1 MTRTVVA
8 ACALALAA
16 CASVPDVGPQRA
28 PKSVDDYATQRTFA
42 DAKGEWPQ
50 DGWWRSFNDAQLTS
64 LIEEGLQV
72 APSIALAKARL
83 LEADALVEQTRAV
96 RFPNVSI
103 NVALA
108 ESRPSYNTGLP
119 TPPALHGWNDTAR
132 LSLDAAYEVDF
143 WGKNRAAIAAAV
155 GDARAARAEFGATH
169 LLLSAAIATEYAELN
184 ALQRDRAVL
193 ERTLQVREQT
203 LALVQRRFQFG
214 YDSEADLRQ
223 AEAGPPTLRA
233 QMVAAD
239 ERISISRL
247 RLAALI
253 GSGPDRALQFSAGAV
268 TGIQGLDTPATLP
281 AELLEHRPD
290 VAAARLRAQAAADRI
305 DVALAQ
311 FKPSINLL
319 ALIGRQSLG
328 IDDVFTEGS
337 GFGSISALVS
347 MPLFDGG
354 RRAGN
359 YRAARADYDAALAV
373 YEATLVQAL
382 QEIAAAVLQHQAVDA
397 RLIEEQAALSA
408 NTRALELARARF
420 TAGAADLQSVL
431 IAEDRLLTSERAVA
445 ADESRRILLQ
455 VALIRALGGGWT
467 PPHP

>member
-1 MTRTVVA
+1 MIRTFA
-8 ACALALAA
+8 MACALALAG
-16 CASVPDVGPQRA
+16 CVTVPDVGPQRTPRSA
-28 PKSVDDYATQRTFA
+28 DDYPAQRTFA
-42 DAKGEWPQ
+42 DSRGEWPGG
-50 DGWWRSFNDAQLTS
+50 GWWRAFNDAQLTA
-64 LIEEGLQV
+64 LIEEGLQS
-72 APSIALAKARL
+72 APSIALAHARL
-83 LEADALVEQTRAV
+83 LKANALLEQTRAV
-96 RFPNVSI
+96 QFPNVSAG
-103 NVALA
+103 VALA

-143 WGKNRAAIAAAV
+143 WGKNRAAIAAAA
-155 GDARAARAEFGATH
+155 GDVQAARAELGATR
-169 LLLSAAIATEYAELN
+169 LLLSAAIAAEYAELN
-184 ALQRDRAVL
+184 ALQKDRAVL
-193 ERTLQVREQT
+193 ERTLRVREQT
-203 LALVQRRFQFG
+203 LTLVQRRFQFG

-233 QMVAAD
+233 QLVGAD

-253 GSGPDRALQFSAGAV
+253 GSGPDRALQFETATVSR
-268 TGIQGLDTPATLP
+268 IQGLDTPATLP
-281 AELLEHRPD
+281 AELLDHRPD
-290 VAAARLRAQAAADRI
+290 VAAARLRAQSAADRI

-328 IDDVFTEGS
+328 IDDVFADGS
-337 GFGSISALVS
+337 GFGSIGALVS
-347 MPLFDGG
+347 LPVFDGG

-359 YRAARADYDAALAV
+359 YRAARADYDAALAL
-373 YEATLVQAL
+373 YEATLIQAL
-382 QEIAAAVLQHQAVDA
+382 QEIAAAMLQHRAVDA
-397 RLIEEQAALSA
+397 RLLEDQAALAS

-431 IAEDRLLTSERAVA
+431 LAEDRLLASERAVA
-445 ADESRRILLQ
+445 ADESRRIFLQ

-467 PPHP
+467 PPGP

>member
-1 MTRTVVA
+1 MIRAVA
-8 ACALALAA
+8 VACALGLAA
-16 CASVPDVGPQRA
+16 CATVPEVGPQRA
-28 PKSVDDYATQRTFA
+28 PKSVDEYAAQKTFA
-42 DAKGEWPQ
+42 DSNGEWPS
-50 DGWWRSFNDAQLTS
+50 DGWWQAFNDGQLTA
-64 LIEEGLQV
+64 LIEEGLQA

-83 LEADALVEQTRAV
+83 LKADALREQTRAV
-96 RFPNVSI
+96 RFPNVSVG
-103 NVALA
+103 VALA

-132 LSLDAAYEVDF
+132 LSLGAAYELDF
-143 WGKNRAAIAAAV
+143 WGKNRAAIAAAA
-155 GDARAARAEFGATH
+155 GDVHAARAELGATH
-169 LLLSAAIATEYAELN
+169 LLLSAAIAAEYAELN
-184 ALQRDRAVL
+184 ALQKDQEVL
-193 ERTLQVREQT
+193 ERTLHVREQT
-203 LALVQRRFQFG
+203 LTLVQRRFQFG

-233 QMVAAD
+233 QLVAAD
-239 ERISISRL
+239 ERISTSRL

-253 GSGPDRALQFSAGAV
+253 GSGPDRALQLKTV
-268 TGIQGLDTPATLP
+268 TVTRIQGLDTPATLP

-311 FKPSINLL
+311 FKPSVNLL

-328 IDDVFTEGS
+328 IDEVFADGS
-337 GFGSISALVS
+337 GFGSIGALVS
-347 MPLFDGG
+347 MPVFDGG

-382 QEIAAAVLQHQAVDA
+382 QEIAAAMLQHQAVDA
-397 RLIEEQAALSA
+397 RLIEDQAALAA

-431 IAEDRLLTSERAVA
+431 LAEDRLLASERAVA
-445 ADESRRILLQ
+445 ADESRRIFLQ
-455 VALIRALGGGWT
+455 VLLIRALGGGWT
-467 PPHP
+467 PPGP

>member
-1 MTRTVVA
+1 
-8 ACALALAA
+8 
-16 CASVPDVGPQRA
+16 
-28 PKSVDDYATQRTFA
+28 
-42 DAKGEWPQ
+42 
-50 DGWWRSFNDAQLTS
+50 
-64 LIEEGLQV
+64 
-72 APSIALAKARL
+72 
-83 LEADALVEQTRAV
+83 
-96 RFPNVSI
+96 
-103 NVALA
+103 
-108 ESRPSYNTGLP
+108 
-119 TPPALHGWNDTAR
+119 
-132 LSLDAAYEVDF
+132 
-143 WGKNRAAIAAAV
+143 
-155 GDARAARAEFGATH
+155 
-169 LLLSAAIATEYAELN
+169 
-184 ALQRDRAVL
+184 
-193 ERTLQVREQT
+193 
-203 LALVQRRFQFG
+203 
-214 YDSEADLRQ
+214 
-223 AEAGPPTLRA
+223 
-233 QMVAAD
+233 
-239 ERISISRL
+239 
-247 RLAALI
+247 
-253 GSGPDRALQFSAGAV
+253 
-268 TGIQGLDTPATLP
+268 LP

>member
-1 MTRTVVA
+1 MIRAVA
-8 ACALALAA
+8 AACTLALAA
-16 CASVPDVGPQRA
+16 CAIVPDVGPKRA
-28 PKSVDDYATQRTFA
+28 PKSVDDYAIQRTIA
-42 DAKGEWPQ
+42 DSNGEWPS
-50 DGWWRSFNDAQLTS
+50 DAWWRAFNDAQLTA
-64 LIEEGLQV
+64 LIDEGLQA
-72 APSIALAKARL
+72 APSIALANARL
-83 LEADALVEQTRAV
+83 LKADALLEQTRAV
-96 RFPNVSI
+96 RFPNVSAG
-103 NVALA
+103 VALA

-132 LSLDAAYEVDF
+132 LSLDAAYEIDF

-155 GDARAARAEFGATH
+155 GDVQAARAELGATR
-169 LLLSAAIATEYAELN
+169 LLLSAAIAAEYAELN
-184 ALQRDRAVL
+184 ALQKDRAAL

-233 QMVAAD
+233 QLVAAD

-253 GSGPDRALQFSAGAV
+253 GSGPDRALQFETATV
-268 TGIQGLDTPATLP
+268 TRIQGLETPATLP

-290 VAAARLRAQAAADRI
+290 VAAARRRAESAADRI

-311 FKPSINLL
+311 FKPSVNLL
-319 ALIGRQSLG
+319 ALLGRQSLG
-328 IDDVFTEGS
+328 IDDVFADGS
-337 GFGSISALVS
+337 GFGSIGALIS
-347 MPLFDGG
+347 MPVFDGG

-359 YRAARADYDAALAV
+359 YRAAHADYDAALAV

-382 QEIAAAVLQHQAVDA
+382 QEIAAAMLQHQAVDA
-397 RLIEEQAALSA
+397 RLIEDQAALAA

-431 IAEDRLLTSERAVA
+431 LAEDRLLASERAVA
-445 ADESRRILLQ
+445 ADESRRIFLQ

-467 PPHP
+467 PPVP